1 MSLSICQRVVINKGI
16 NIDELQIE
24 VSTSSDKAEKSIDR
38 LRKLIN
44 KLQESTERCTGL
56 TKIRNQMNKIAEIG
70 NKIEKINVGSE
81 KMQKLVSTINSLNN
95 IQTPNLTK
103 LRNQMNKLSEIKEQI
118 NNLPDVSDNVSHFV
132 NSIKPL
138 ETLGNVNVNSYIKLF
153 NKLPEISES
162 LKNTDFSDFSK
173 NISQVASSIAPLAN
187 QMEKLGMGY
196 SVLPQNIK
204 SVISS
209 NQQLAKSN
217 ERVTTTQVTLTSIL
231 GKTKIKV
238 LIYYQALKRLSNVL
252 SDCLTESNAYVENLN
267 LFTVSMGK
275 GAKSA
280 LNYAESIN
288 KALGI
293 DTSEWIRNQGVFKQ
307 ITSGFGV
314 VNEKSDVMSKNL
326 TQLGYDI
333 SSFFNINIDESMQKL
348 QAGIAGEL
356 EPLRRLG
363 YALDA
368 ATLQQIAYANG
379 ITTNINKMT
388 QAQKSQLRYLA
399 IMEQSKNA
407 MGDMA
412 RTVITPA
419 NSLRILEQ
427 QFTQLK
433 RAIGNVVSVVAVK
446 LIPYVQV
453 AVRLL
458 TDFANWLAKKWGFEL
473 PTIDYSNIGNGLSSI
488 SDEADNATESVKET
502 AKQMK
507 MLAGFDEL
515 NILSSNNSDKDSITD
530 SMGNADLG
538 IKLPEYDFLAGADKS
553 TDKLYEKAKEKIKEL
568 VEKLKDLKQ
577 WIIDN
582 RDRLKEL
589 GSLLVGIWVVKKL
602 STFVGWIKK
611 LWGWTKQ
618 LKAFQ
623 LAKRWV
629 EEFLK
634 GFKTSTAT
642 TAIGKLGDGFKNAT
656 GKIKTWRQQL
666 SLATR
671 LLGTIAGSALAGFG
685 SYNLFKDLATDTASW
700 KSVLGDS
707 AMIVGGLGMSWI
719 FGGLPGLG
727 VGLLVTAFA
736 GLLGYLNG
744 VDEKLVEIETKNVES
759 LLFNNGGTK
768 ISELTGAF
776 RNQFD
781 SLTDLS
787 GILSDYDQQIKDN
800 RISIDEYQGTID
812 TYKEKIDGTGKLSE
826 EEITPMKEAVD
837 GLVEALQKG
846 VDLECSKFFDI
857 VKTSVSNVAEDVG
870 LDIKSMTTAL
880 TEFQNTF
887 STETDKLNSDVSNY
901 LDKLKLGEPITADE
915 KKAYEDAL
923 TTLSELSKG
932 VTEEEVNFKE
942 KLNGFL
948 TVDFESKTDFTKAFN
963 DLKSAADEA
972 KGAAEDIYIS
982 SKTNYENLK
991 LQVENSYEAGLI
1003 GKDMYKTTT
1012 QELENYRKGIEE
1024 AYKDK
1029 KEEISSS
1036 LQDIVQNMYDNV
1048 DEAVRTRLDANS
1060 SVSDKNAEKYYAD
1073 MKESLSWVYD
1083 ELDEF
1088 IEKKG
1093 LEIDKTASEQWL
1105 RNKKGYFTAKDL
1117 LDQDEW
1123 KKEAIKCGY
1132 QVVDGFD
1139 VGLTDNQIKALKSVK
1154 NNNELTMA
1162 EWKRF
1167 WDINSPS
1174 KETEKIGKYLVEGES
1189 QGIEKNSHLAITSIR
1204 SLSEKMLKTARENFD
1219 FYSIGQKCIDTLTE
1233 GISHNIGKLSSILYA
1248 VGIDGATI
1256 SLNGINSSNMST
1268 SINGYASGG
1277 FPTTGQLFVARENGI
1292 PEMVGKIG
1300 NQTAVA
1306 NNGQIEQGIAN
1317 AVYKAMSSAMGSP
1330 VNSEHPINVTV
1341 PVYIDG
1347 QKIDEQQY
1355 SYRQRQL
1362 VRSNGRREY

>member
-1 MSLSICQRVVINKGI
+1 MGVDIDKL
-16 NIDELQIE
+16 NIEI
-24 VSTSSDKAEKSIDR
+24 SGNSDKASKSIDQLCASLSKLKSNLAKNTEFQKFNEQLAK
-38 LRKLIN
+38 LRETVKKYSDL
-44 KLQESTERCTGL
+44 SSYT
-56 TKIRNQMNKIAEIG
+56 
-70 NKIEKINVGSE
+70 EKINKYTESIHKLTNLKIPSVSKMSARVRELVDMSKEMSSFTGVDELSE
-81 KMQKLVSTINSLNN
+81 KVNQICSAMKPMEGMGKNTLAPFISSLKKIPELTKSMDIKTLQDFKNMIKEITSAVQPLITQVSKSEKGLVSLNRI
-95 IQTPNLTK
+95 IQSTVSGNGNLAASNAAAVK
-103 LRNQMNKLSEIKEQI
+103 
-118 NNLPDVSDNVSHFV
+118 
-132 NSIKPL
+132 
-138 ETLGNVNVNSYIKLF
+138 SYT
-153 NKLPEISES
+153 S
-162 LKNTDFSDFSK
+162 
-173 NISQVASSIAPLAN
+173 VSSILTSTKAKLLA
-187 QMEKLGMGY
+187 Y
-196 SVLPQNIK
+196 SYA
-204 SVISS
+204 VI
-209 NQQLAKSN
+209 
-217 ERVTTTQVTLTSIL
+217 RVTR
-231 GKTKIKV
+231 V
-238 LIYYQALKRLSNVL
+238 LKGWLDLSN
-252 SDCLTESNAYVENLN
+252 DYIENLN
-267 LFTVSMGK
+267 LFEVAMGQ
-275 GAKSA
+275 GAKAA

-293 DTSEWIRNQGVFKQ
+293 DVSDWIRNQGVFKQ
-307 ITSGFGV
+307 VTSGFGV
-314 VNEKSDVMSKNL
+314 LNDTSDIMSKNL

-333 SSFFNINIDESMQKL
+333 SSFFNIDVDEAMQKL
-348 QAGIAGEL
+348 QSGISGEI

-363 YALDA
+363 YAIDA
-368 ATLQQIAYANG
+368 ATLQQVAYANG
-379 ITTNINKMT
+379 ITTSINKMT
-388 QAQKSQLRYLA
+388 QAQKSQLRYIA
-399 IMEQSKNA
+399 ILQQSQNV

-412 RTVITPA
+412 RTVTTPA
-419 NSLRILEQ
+419 NAMRILDQ
-427 QFTQLK
+427 QMTQLK
-433 RAIGNVVSVVAVK
+433 RSIGNIISILVQK
-446 LIPYVQV
+446 LLPYIQ
-453 AVRLL
+453 AFVRLL
-458 TDFANWLAKKWGFEL
+458 GDAADYLAKLWGFEL
-473 PTIDYSNIGNGLSSI
+473 PTIDYSNVGNGLSNI

-502 AKQMK
+502 AKQMQ

-530 SMGNADLG
+530 SISNADLG
-538 IKLPEYDFLAGADKS
+538 IKLPEYDFLTNADKS
-553 TDKLYEKAKEKIKEL
+553 TDELYEKAKEKIKEL

-666 SLATR
+666 SPATR
-671 LLGTIAGSALAGFG
+671 LLGTIAGSALAGVG
-685 SYNLFKDLATDTASW
+685 SYNLFKDLAKDTASW

-1060 SVSDKNAEKYYAD
+1060 SVSGKNAEKYYAD

-1248 VGIDGATI
+1248 VG
-1256 SLNGINSSNMST
+1256 
-1268 SINGYASGG
+1268 
-1277 FPTTGQLFVARENGI
+1277 
-1292 PEMVGKIG
+1292 MVGKIG

-1330 VNSEHPINVTV
+1330 VNGEHPINVTV

>member
-38 LRKLIN
+38 LRKLID
-44 KLQESTERCTGL
+44 KLQESTEKCTGL

-173 NISQVASSIAPLAN
+173 NLLQVANSIAPLAN

-196 SVLPQNIK
+196 SALPQNIK

-231 GKTKIKV
+231 EKTKIKV
-238 LIYYQALKRLSNVL
+238 LIYYQALNRLSNAL

-275 GAKSA
+275 GAKEA
-280 LNYAESIN
+280 LNYAESVN

-314 VNEKSDVMSKNL
+314 VNDKSDVISKNL

-348 QAGIAGEL
+348 QSGISGEL

-368 ATLQQIAYANG
+368 ATLQQVAYANG
-379 ITTNINKMT
+379 ITTSINKMT
-388 QAQKSQLRYLA
+388 QAQKSQLRYIA
-399 IMEQSKNA
+399 ILQQSQNV

-433 RAIGNVVSVVAVK
+433 RAIGNVVSVVAVR

-473 PTIDYSNIGNGLSSI
+473 PTIDYSNVGNGLSSI

-515 NILSSNNSDKDSITD
+515 NILSDSKSDKENISDSI
-530 SMGNADLG
+530 GNADLG

-589 GSLLVGIWVVKKL
+589 GSLLVGIWAVKKL

-634 GFKTSTAT
+634 GFKTSNAT
-642 TAIGKLGDGFKNAT
+642 TAIGKLGDGFKKAT

-666 SLATR
+666 SPATR
-671 LLGTIAGSALAGFG
+671 LLGTIAGSALAGVG

-727 VGLLVTAFA
+727 VGLLVTAFS
-736 GLLGYLNG
+736 GLYGYIKG
-744 VDEKLVEIETKNVES
+744 CDEEQEKLEKEFINS
-759 LLFNNGGTK
+759 QLYGNGGTK
-768 ISELTGAF
+768 ISEIAGAF
-776 RNQFD
+776 SNMKSDLDGSLQPLKDLQTEIDNTNKKINEDQFFVD
-781 SLTDLS
+781 TYLAKLQNNEPLTKTEIEEMQGHFNGLIENMKTNMELNTDLIYENFHNS
-787 GILSDYDQQIKDN
+787 AVDAAEQLGYD
-800 RISIDEYQGTID
+800 IDEMENIL
-812 TYKEKIDGTGKLSE
+812 DG
-826 EEITPMKEAVD
+826 
-837 GLVEALQKG
+837 
-846 VDLECSKFFDI
+846 
-857 VKTSVSNVAEDVG
+857 
-870 LDIKSMTTAL
+870 
-880 TEFQNTF
+880 
-887 STETDKLNSDVSNY
+887 
-901 LDKLKLGEPITADE
+901 
-915 KKAYEDAL
+915 
-923 TTLSELSKG
+923 
-932 VTEEEVNFKE
+932 FKE
-942 KLNGFL
+942 KYSN
-948 TVDFESKTDFTKAFN
+948 
-963 DLKSAADEA
+963 
-972 KGAAEDIYIS
+972 
-982 SKTNYENLK
+982 
-991 LQVENSYEAGLI
+991 
-1003 GKDMYKTTT
+1003 
-1012 QELENYRKGIEE
+1012 EL
-1024 AYKDK
+1024 DSV
-1029 KEEISSS
+1029 KEE
-1036 LQDIVQNMYDNV
+1036 QNK
-1048 DEAVRTRLDANS
+1048 LF
-1060 SVSDKNAEKYYAD
+1060 EK
-1073 MKESLSWVYD
+1073 MTT
-1083 ELDEF
+1083 
-1088 IEKKG
+1088 G
-1093 LEIDKTASEQWL
+1093 
-1105 RNKKGYFTAKDL
+1105 G
-1117 LDQDEW
+1117 
-1123 KKEAIKCGY
+1123 
-1132 QVVDGFD
+1132 
-1139 VGLTDNQIKALKSVK
+1139 GLTDKEKEQFISNIEYISDMSHKMTDDEYNFRNIADNLGNIDYENPEKTKEALSTIKESTQNMISEIGEANKDAQKAILENKEHLGLMLDRGSISKKYYDSVCKTLDQYSESIEKGYEAKKQGIANQYATVLSAIKQNIQDQIDETVDKIEPKTSEKAKQFVNEVWNGLTIGIFGSDEFTNGYYGMDAKDFRKDRLTEEYSDSLKEYMEYSE
-1154 NNNELTMA
+1154 ELSNKYGDSIGEYSSEILAFMEKYGA
-1162 EWKRF
+1162 EASLKVLNCYG
-1167 WDINSPS
+1167 DTGKKSLDELKKLGVEVDVELI
-1174 KETEKIGKYLVEGES
+1174 KDLKKIGVKFDDEL
-1189 QGIEKNSHLAITSIR
+1189 KNITNKIAQKAPAIKDQI
-1204 SLSEKMLKTARENFD
+1204 N
-1219 FYSIGQKCIDTLTE
+1219 
-1233 GISHNIGKLSSILYA
+1233 KLFSF
-1248 VGIDGATI
+1248 TQ
-1256 SLNGINSSNMST
+1256 SSNPLLQ
-1268 SINGYASGG
+1268 IGGIGAIYGLGAIHGYASGG

-1317 AVYKAMSSAMGSP
+1317 AVYKAMSSAIGGP

>member
-314 VNEKSDVMSKNL
+314 INDKSDVMSKNL

-348 QAGIAGEL
+348 QSGISGEL

-368 ATLQQIAYANG
+368 ATLQQVAYANG

-419 NSLRILEQ
+419 NSLRILKQ

-433 RAIGNVVSVVAVK
+433 RAIGNVVSVVAVR

-473 PTIDYSNIGNGLSSI
+473 PTIDYSNVGNGLSSI

-515 NILSSNNSDKDSITD
+515 NILSDSKSDKENISDSI
-530 SMGNADLG
+530 GNADLG

-589 GSLLVGIWVVKKL
+589 GSLLVGIWAVKKL

-634 GFKTSTAT
+634 GFKTSNAT
-642 TAIGKLGDGFKNAT
+642 TAIGKLGDGFKKAT

-671 LLGTIAGSALAGFG
+671 LLGTIAGSALAGVG
-685 SYNLFKDLATDTASW
+685 SYNLFKDLAKDTASW

-727 VGLLVTAFA
+727 VGLLVTAFSGLA
-736 GLLGYLNG
+736 GAIEGSKDNYHKF
-744 VDEKLVEIETKNVES
+744 VKSLVESNMY
-759 LLFNNGGTK
+759 NNGGTEISEIADAFGFIYENASKSLEPIQNIQTEIDNTNKK
-768 ISELTGAF
+768 IDEDKFFLKTYATKLSKTRSLTEEEIKKMKGYFNGLVKHAKEKMDLDMDLAFESLHNVAVDAAKQLGLDVNSMETILDNFKNKYNTKIGEINDTSNEYFNKLAKGETLSDKEMKEFQNNITYLSELTAKTTEAEYE
-776 RNQFD
+776 
-781 SLTDLS
+781 L
-787 GILSDYDQQIKDN
+787 QQMAS
-800 RISIDEYQGTID
+800 RVTSGTID
-812 TYKEKIDGTGKLSE
+812 FKNEKIAKEELEKIISSTESTIKAYEEANKNSQIALMDIKKNAKSMYENGDLSRVYYESICASVDAMGISIKKGYDDKKQEVKNQFLSVYGAFVNECDGF
-826 EEITPMKEAVD
+826 IQKEMDKRGIPFVYKAEAFLNPASGTADTKAYEAIKEDFKWLFDVS
-837 GLVEALQKG
+837 VEG
-846 VDLECSKFFDI
+846 INDLELSLSPIAGKAFVDNVNKNGLESALALATGI
-857 VKTSVSNVAEDVG
+857 DSGKTNVKTSANGIKDDVISTFTKNCDYFFTVGEETIDGSIIQGMKAGRTAIEKEANDLMLFVSS
-870 LDIKSMTTAL
+870 SMDSS
-880 TEFQNTF
+880 TF
-887 STETDKLNSDVSNY
+887 L
-901 LDKLKLGEPITADE
+901 LQ
-915 KKAYEDAL
+915 
-923 TTLSELSKG
+923 
-932 VTEEEVNFKE
+932 E
-942 KLNGFL
+942 KLHPHLELYVEHSPFPKESIF
-948 TVDFESKTDFTKAFN
+948 FE
-963 DLKSAADEA
+963 EPH
-972 KGAAEDIYIS
+972 IS
-982 SKTNYENLK
+982 SNFLPN
-991 LQVENSYEAGLI
+991 
-1003 GKDMYKTTT
+1003 
-1012 QELENYRKGIEE
+1012 
-1024 AYKDK
+1024 
-1029 KEEISSS
+1029 IS
-1036 LQDIVQNMYDNV
+1036 
-1048 DEAVRTRLDANS
+1048 A
-1060 SVSDKNAEKYYAD
+1060 
-1073 MKESLSWVYD
+1073 
-1083 ELDEF
+1083 
-1088 IEKKG
+1088 
-1093 LEIDKTASEQWL
+1093 
-1105 RNKKGYFTAKDL
+1105 NKKLF
-1117 LDQDEW
+1117 
-1123 KKEAIKCGY
+1123 
-1132 QVVDGFD
+1132 
-1139 VGLTDNQIKALKSVK
+1139 
-1154 NNNELTMA
+1154 
-1162 EWKRF
+1162 
-1167 WDINSPS
+1167 
-1174 KETEKIGKYLVEGES
+1174 
-1189 QGIEKNSHLAITSIR
+1189 
-1204 SLSEKMLKTARENFD
+1204 
-1219 FYSIGQKCIDTLTE
+1219 
-1233 GISHNIGKLSSILYA
+1233 
-1248 VGIDGATI
+1248 
-1256 SLNGINSSNMST
+1256 
-1268 SINGYASGG
+1268 GYASGG